1 MNRAARINCAAQS
14 RRREA
19 SAETRLS
26 KMATIS
32 QSEVLDALNEIEDPE
47 MPVISI
53 VELGIVRDVTIDG
66 LRAEVTLAPTF
77 SGCPALS
84 SITESVR
91 NKVLGIGFV
100 EVNIKLALDPPWT
113 TDSISATGRDKLKRL
128 GIAPPD
134 KHGGDVLTA
143 LELPVPC
150 PYCGSRNTTRRNNF
164 GPTACRAIYFCNQ
177 CVQPF
182 ERMKPL

>member
-1 MNRAARINCAAQS
+1 
-14 RRREA
+14 
-19 SAETRLS
+19 
-26 KMATIS
+26 MATIS
-32 QSEVLDALNEIEDPE
+32 QSEVLDALDEIEDPE

-53 VELGIVRDVTIDG
+53 VELGIVREIKIDG
-66 LRAEVTLAPTF
+66 PRAEVTLAPTF

-100 EVNIKLALDPPWT
+100 EVTIKLALDPPWT
-113 TDSISATGRDKLKRL
+113 TDCISASGRDKLKRL